1 MRIACCSVKS
11 PRRRLRRSNRWTTCN
26 RLGVEHEADHA
37 DRPLRAPGRS
47 QSGAVPRRNHR
58 HHAEPRQWTRR
69 RARAVGAVSRHGAR
83 HGVPRESKDRNGV
96 FRAVRG
102 DVRTGHSLS
111 GSDGRSG
118 RREDF
123 RATDRAGG
131 PHPYGRG
138 GQRRPDGRQ
147 RRRSSTRGHQRRRH
161 WRCRS
166 MTQATLSAG
175 DTSWVLVSSAL
186 VLLMTVGLAFFY
198 GGLVRPKNAL
208 NTMMMSVVALG
219 VIGVQWMLVGY
230 SIAFSPGNGWLG
242 GLSWLGLN
250 NVGLEPNATY
260 SATIPLQAH
269 AMFQGMFAII
279 TPALISG
286 AIVERMRFRGYIVFL
301 VLWATLIYD
310 PLAHWVWGSGGW
322 LLKRGALDFAG
333 GTVVHISAGVSAL
346 VAAWFLGPRR
356 DYRRVPIAPHNVPLV
371 LLGAGLLWFGW
382 FGFNAG
388 SALAANGLAALAF
401 VNTNTAA
408 AAALVT
414 WAALDLIRTGKI
426 TAVGAATGLVVGLV
440 GITPAAGYVKPLSGL
455 LIGVLAAVVSYT
467 AIQIRSRTKLDDALD
482 VFSCHGLAG
491 MAGALL
497 TGVFATKLVN
507 PAGGDGL
514 LAGNAAQLGVQL
526 LAVVAAAAFAAAG
539 TAVILKFLQV
549 TIGARAGV
557 SEESAGLD
565 LSQHGEE
572 AYFGSDLGSAAGTG
586 SSLGGSVVVETFA
599 IEPAPGRLRASDARG
614 AH

>member
-1 MRIACCSVKS
+1 
-11 PRRRLRRSNRWTTCN
+11 
-26 RLGVEHEADHA
+26 
-37 DRPLRAPGRS
+37 
-47 QSGAVPRRNHR
+47 
-58 HHAEPRQWTRR
+58 
-69 RARAVGAVSRHGAR
+69 
-83 HGVPRESKDRNGV
+83 
-96 FRAVRG
+96 
-102 DVRTGHSLS
+102 
-111 GSDGRSG
+111 
-118 RREDF
+118 
-123 RATDRAGG
+123 
-131 PHPYGRG
+131 
-138 GQRRPDGRQ
+138 
-147 RRRSSTRGHQRRRH
+147 
-161 WRCRS
+161 
-166 MTQATLSAG
+166 MTQATLSSG
-175 DTSWVLVSSAL
+175 DTAWVLTSSAL

-219 VIGVQWMLVGY
+219 VIGVQWVLIGY
-230 SIAFSPGNGWLG
+230 SIAFGPGNAWLG
-242 GLSWLGLN
+242 GLSWFGLH
-250 NVGLEPNATY
+250 NVGLEPNPTY

-301 VLWATLIYD
+301 ILWATLIYD
-310 PLAHWVWGSGGW
+310 PLSHWVWGSGGW

-388 SALAANGLAALAF
+388 SALAANGLAAVAF

-414 WAALDLIRTGKI
+414 WAGLDLARTGKI

-440 GITPAAGYVKPLSGL
+440 GITPAAGYVTPMSGL
-455 LIGVLAAVVSYT
+455 LIGVLAAGVSYT

-491 MAGALL
+491 TAGALL

-514 LAGNAAQLGVQL
+514 LAGNAGQMGVQL
-526 LAVVAAAAFAAAG
+526 LAVLATVAFAAVG
-539 TAVILKFLQV
+539 TLGILKLVQM
-549 TIGARAGV
+549 TIGARADV
-557 SEESAGLD
+557 PEESAGLD

-572 AYFGSDLGSAAGTG
+572 AYFGSDLGGAAGTG
-586 SSLGGSVVVETFA
+586 SSLGGSVVVEAFA
-599 IEPAPGRLRASDARG
+599 VEPIPAPAPSV
-614 AH
+614 

>member
-1 MRIACCSVKS
+1 MI
-11 PRRRLRRSNRWTTCN
+11 
-26 RLGVEHEADHA
+26 
-37 DRPLRAPGRS
+37 
-47 QSGAVPRRNHR
+47 
-58 HHAEPRQWTRR
+58 
-69 RARAVGAVSRHGAR
+69 
-83 HGVPRESKDRNGV
+83 
-96 FRAVRG
+96 
-102 DVRTGHSLS
+102 
-111 GSDGRSG
+111 
-118 RREDF
+118 
-123 RATDRAGG
+123 
-131 PHPYGRG
+131 
-138 GQRRPDGRQ
+138 
-147 RRRSSTRGHQRRRH
+147 
-161 WRCRS
+161 
-166 MTQATLSAG
+166 QATISAG
-175 DTSWVLVSSAL
+175 DTGWVLVSSAL

-219 VIGVQWMLVGY
+219 VIGVQWMLIGY
-230 SIAFSPGNGWLG
+230 SIAFAPGNSWLG

-250 NVGLEPNATY
+250 NVGMDPNPTY

-286 AIVERMRFRGYIVFL
+286 AIVERMRFRGYVVFL

-401 VNTNTAA
+401 TNTNTAA

-440 GITPAAGYVKPLSGL
+440 GITPAAGYVTPLAGL
-455 LIGVLAAVVSYT
+455 LIGVLAAGVSYT
-467 AIQIRSRTKLDDALD
+467 AIQLRSRTKLDDALD
-482 VFSCHGLAG
+482 VFSCHGMAG
-491 MAGALL
+491 IAGALL
-497 TGVFATKLVN
+497 TGVFATKLMN

-514 LAGNAAQLGVQL
+514 LAGNAAQMGTQL
-526 LAVVAAAAFAAAG
+526 LAVLATIAFAGLG
-539 TAVILKFLQV
+539 TLGILAIIQA
-549 TIGARAGV
+549 TIGARADLP
-557 SEESAGLD
+557 EETAGLD

-572 AYFGSDLGSAAGTG
+572 AYLGTDLGSLAGAG
-586 SSLGGSVVVETFA
+586 GSLGGSVVVETFSVESTPA
-599 IEPAPGRLRASDARG
+599 PEPAV
-614 AH
+614 

>member
-1 MRIACCSVKS
+1 MDGQSIAPSS
-11 PRRRLRRSNRWTTCN
+11 RRCRPPPHPPLRQHPWRRSNRRTTSH
-26 RLGVEHEADHA
+26 RLGAQHEADH
-37 DRPLRAPGRS
+37 DGRTPRAPSRG
-47 QSGAVPRRNHR
+47 QGGAVPRRDHR
-58 HHAEPRQWTRR
+58 HHAEPRQRTWR
-69 RARAVGAVSRHGAR
+69 RARARRAVSRHGAR
-83 HGVPRESKDRNGV
+83 HGVPREGEDRNGV
-96 FRAVRG
+96 LRAVRRA
-102 DVRTGHSLS
+102 VRTGHSLL
-111 GSDGRSG
+111 GPHRRSG
-118 RREDF
+118 RRQNLH
-123 RATDRAGG
+123 TTNRAGD
-131 PHPYGRG
+131 PHPHGRG
-138 GQRRPDGRQ
+138 GQRRLDRRQ
-147 RRRSSTRGHQRRRH
+147 RRASPARGHQRSRYG
-161 WRCRS
+161 RCR
-166 MTQATLSAG
+166 MTQAALSSG
-175 DTSWVLVSSAL
+175 DTAWVLTSSAL

-219 VIGVQWMLVGY
+219 VIGVQWMLIGY
-230 SIAFSPGNGWLG
+230 SIAFAPGNSWLG
-242 GLSWLGLN
+242 SFAWFGLN
-250 NVGLEPNATY
+250 NVGVDPNPTY

-279 TPALISG
+279 APALISG
-286 AIVERMRFRGYIVFL
+286 AIVERMRFRGYVVFL

-346 VAAWFLGPRR
+346 VAAWFLGPRK

-414 WAALDLIRTGKI
+414 WAGLDLARTGKI

-440 GITPAAGYVKPLSGL
+440 GITPAAGYVTPMSGL
-455 LIGVLAAVVSYT
+455 LIGVLAAGVSYT

-491 MAGALL
+491 AAGALL

-514 LAGNAAQLGVQL
+514 LAGNASQMGVQL
-526 LAVVAAAAFAAAG
+526 LAVLATVAFAGLG
-539 TAVILKFLQV
+539 TLGILKQKS
-549 TIGARAGV
+549 T
-557 SEESAGLD
+557 
-565 LSQHGEE
+565 
-572 AYFGSDLGSAAGTG
+572 
-586 SSLGGSVVVETFA
+586 
-599 IEPAPGRLRASDARG
+599 RLN
-614 AH
+614 

>member
-1 MRIACCSVKS
+1 V
-11 PRRRLRRSNRWTTCN
+11 
-26 RLGVEHEADHA
+26 
-37 DRPLRAPGRS
+37 
-47 QSGAVPRRNHR
+47 
-58 HHAEPRQWTRR
+58 
-69 RARAVGAVSRHGAR
+69 
-83 HGVPRESKDRNGV
+83 
-96 FRAVRG
+96 
-102 DVRTGHSLS
+102 
-111 GSDGRSG
+111 
-118 RREDF
+118 
-123 RATDRAGG
+123 
-131 PHPYGRG
+131 
-138 GQRRPDGRQ
+138 
-147 RRRSSTRGHQRRRH
+147 
-161 WRCRS
+161 
-166 MTQATLSAG
+166 TQATVSAG
-175 DTSWVLVSSAL
+175 DTGWVLVSSAL

-219 VIGVQWMLVGY
+219 VIGVQWMLFGY
-230 SIAFSPGNGWLG
+230 SIAFAPGNSLLG
-242 GLSWLGLN
+242 GFSWLGLH
-250 NVGLEPNATY
+250 NVGLDPNPTY
-260 SATIPLQAH
+260 SATIPIQAH

-286 AIVERMRFRGYIVFL
+286 AIVERMRFRGYVVFL

-414 WAALDLIRTGKI
+414 WAGLDLARTGKI

-440 GITPAAGYVKPLSGL
+440 GITPAAGYVTPLSGL
-455 LIGVLAAVVSYT
+455 LIGVLAAAISYA

-482 VFSCHGLAG
+482 VFSCHGIAG
-491 MAGALL
+491 ITGALL
-497 TGVFATKLVN
+497 TGVFATKLMN

-514 LAGNAAQLGVQL
+514 LAGNAAQIGVQL
-526 LAVVAAAAFAAAG
+526 LAVLSTIAFAGLG
-539 TAVILKFLQV
+539 TLGILKLVQV
-549 TIGARAGV
+549 TIGARADLPD
-557 SEESAGLD
+557 ETAGLD

-572 AYFGSDLGSAAGTG
+572 AYLGTDLGSLAGPG
-586 SSLGGSVVVETFA
+586 GSLGESVVVESFVVEPTA
-599 IEPAPGRLRASDARG
+599 APEPAV
-614 AH
+614 

>member
-1 MRIACCSVKS
+1 
-11 PRRRLRRSNRWTTCN
+11 
-26 RLGVEHEADHA
+26 
-37 DRPLRAPGRS
+37 
-47 QSGAVPRRNHR
+47 
-58 HHAEPRQWTRR
+58 
-69 RARAVGAVSRHGAR
+69 
-83 HGVPRESKDRNGV
+83 
-96 FRAVRG
+96 
-102 DVRTGHSLS
+102 
-111 GSDGRSG
+111 
-118 RREDF
+118 
-123 RATDRAGG
+123 
-131 PHPYGRG
+131 
-138 GQRRPDGRQ
+138 
-147 RRRSSTRGHQRRRH
+147 
-161 WRCRS
+161 
-166 MTQATLSAG
+166 MTQATLSSG
-175 DTSWVLVSSAL
+175 DTSWVLASSAL

-250 NVGLEPNATY
+250 HVGGDPNPAY
-260 SATIPLQAH
+260 GATIPLQAH

-310 PLAHWVWGSGGW
+310 PLAHWVWGADGW

-414 WAALDLIRTGKI
+414 WAALDLIRGGKI

-455 LIGVLAAVVSYT
+455 LIGVLAAGVSYT

-491 MAGALL
+491 IAGALL

-507 PAGGDGL
+507 SAGGDGL
-514 LAGNAAQLGVQL
+514 LAGNASQMGVQL
-526 LAVVAAAAFAAAG
+526 LAVLATIAFAGLG
-539 TAVILKFLQV
+539 TLGILKLVDV
-549 TIGARAGV
+549 TIGARADV
-557 SEESAGLD
+557 PEESAGLD

-572 AYFGSDLGSAAGTG
+572 AYFGSDLGTVPGTG
-586 SSLGGSVVVETFA
+586 SPLGGSVVVEAFSAEPVAAVVLSASKTF
-599 IEPAPGRLRASDARG
+599 
-614 AH
+614 

>member
-1 MRIACCSVKS
+1 MTPA
-11 PRRRLRRSNRWTTCN
+11 T
-26 RLGVEHEADHA
+26 
-37 DRPLRAPGRS
+37 
-47 QSGAVPRRNHR
+47 
-58 HHAEPRQWTRR
+58 
-69 RARAVGAVSRHGAR
+69 VS
-83 HGVPRESKDRNGV
+83 S
-96 FRAVRG
+96 
-102 DVRTGHSLS
+102 
-111 GSDGRSG
+111 
-118 RREDF
+118 
-123 RATDRAGG
+123 
-131 PHPYGRG
+131 
-138 GQRRPDGRQ
+138 
-147 RRRSSTRGHQRRRH
+147 
-161 WRCRS
+161 
-166 MTQATLSAG
+166 G
-175 DTSWVLVSSAL
+175 DTAWVLISSAL

-230 SIAFSPGNGWLG
+230 SIAFAPGNGWLG

-250 NVGLEPNATY
+250 SVGSDPNPAY
-260 SATIPLQAH
+260 GATIPLQAH

-286 AIVERMRFRGYIVFL
+286 AIVERMRFRGYVLFL

-310 PLAHWVWGSGGW
+310 PLAHWVWGADGW
-322 LLKRGALDFAG
+322 LFKRGALDFAG

-440 GITPAAGYVKPLSGL
+440 GITPAAGYVTPLAGL
-455 LIGVLAAVVSYT
+455 AIGVLAAGVSYT

-482 VFSCHGLAG
+482 VFSCHG
-491 MAGALL
+491 MAGIAGAML

-514 LAGNAAQLGVQL
+514 LAGNAAQMGVQL
-526 LAVVAAAAFAAAG
+526 LAVLATIAFAALG
-539 TAVILKFLQV
+539 TLGILALVQV
-549 TIGARAGV
+549 TVGARADV
-557 SEESAGLD
+557 PEESAGLD

-572 AYFGSDLGSAAGTG
+572 AYFGNDLGTMAGAG
-586 SSLGGSVVVETFA
+586 NSLGGSVVVEAFSVEPTSA
-599 IEPAPGRLRASDARG
+599 PEPAV
-614 AH
+614 